1 MFSFSCNL
9 FAQTYDGFQTINH
22 NQTDRHFYLYVP
34 NNYSVNN
41 PIPILFNFHGG
52 GGDPVTYMNY
62 TSDMR
67 GLAEE
72 NNFIFLGTRG
82 KKLKAEIIQKE
93 IRNLRNSFMLPDN
106 TTPHSFRHTFA
117 TELLEN
123 MVDLRVIQEILGHV
137 SLSTTQNLSLIHI

>member
-1 MFSFSCNL
+1 MIKNCP
-9 FAQTYDGFQTINH
+9 
-22 NQTDRHFYLYVP
+22 FY
-34 NNYSVNN
+34 
-41 PIPILFNFHGG
+41 F
-52 GGDPVTYMNY
+52 
-62 TSDMR
+62 
-67 GLAEE
+67 EE

-123 MVDLRVIQEILGHV
+123 MVDLRVIQEILGHA
-137 SLSTTQNLSLIHI
+137 SLSTTQNYTKVSADRLKDILSKNHPRA